1 MNKEKL
7 KQCVLVFIAAILI
20 GIGYLNYNNDYN
32 NDYNSEYVEVAAK
45 SQSNDITLGDVELVS
60 TNAVVENEEI
70 LINSN
75 ILNSISSSTS
85 FTNSEKAEED
95 EYFEKTRMER
105 ESMYSQ
111 MLEIYQ
117 DMLDNEDVSAEQKS
131 IAGQEITSITKI
143 KNGIMIAE
151 NLIKNKG
158 FTDVVILVNN
168 NIASVV
174 VKSQKME
181 NEEIAQIQNI
191 VSRELGIEAT
201 NINIS
206 NK

>member
-1 MNKEKL
+1 
-7 KQCVLVFIAAILI
+7 
-20 GIGYLNYNNDYN
+20 
-32 NDYNSEYVEVAAK
+32 
-45 SQSNDITLGDVELVS
+45 
-60 TNAVVENEEI
+60 
-70 LINSN
+70 
-75 ILNSISSSTS
+75 
-85 FTNSEKAEED
+85 
-95 EYFEKTRMER
+95 
-105 ESMYSQ
+105 MYSQ

-117 DMLDNEDVSAEQKS
+117 DMLDNEDVSVEQKS
-131 IAGQEITSITKI
+131 VAGQEITSITKI

>member
-1 MNKEKL
+1 MNLNKKMIYYSL
-7 KQCVLVFIAAILI
+7 LVIMGLSIVL
-20 GIGYLNYNNDYN
+20 LNIFFGNKD
-32 NDYNSEYVEVAAK
+32 SFL
-45 SQSNDITLGDVELVS
+45 NDITLGDVELVS

-70 LINSN
+70 LRNSN